1 MQSVEAYMMHSGI
14 QYKSTTGIYNNNN
27 AQRNMKAGVSA
38 RLARDSALSDSTN
51 ASKKQAY
58 HTGA

>member
-14 QYKSTTGIYNNNN
+14 QYKSTTGIYNNN

-38 RLARDSALSDSTN
+38 RLAGDSALR
-51 ASKKQAY
+51 
-58 HTGA
+58 